1 MDSTFTYLKILLQSL
16 EKKKTDLI
24 CLVELTEEQKRTLEE
39 EPFDLQHFDELI
51 IKKEQFIQDLNES
64 DEGFQSV
71 YERIAPVIK
80 NNKENYK
87 EQILAIQEQI
97 KEISELSV
105 RIQSLELHNKG
116 LLEHISVKHNQKLKY
131 LSSTSR
137 VMKNYTSHMANQHQN
152 EQSYFL
158 DKKK

>member
-64 DEGFQSV
+64 DEGFQNV
-71 YERIAPVIK
+71 YERIALVIK
-80 NNKENYK
+80 NGRENYK
-87 EQILAIQEQI
+87 QQILAIQREI

-105 RIQSLELHNKG
+105 RIQSLELYNKEV
-116 LLEHISVKHNQKLKY
+116 LEYVSVKHNQKLKH

-137 VMKNYTSHMANQHQN
+137 VMKHYTRNMANQHQE

-158 DKKK
+158 DKKN

>member
-16 EKKKTDLI
+16 EKKKTDLTG
-24 CLVELTEEQKRTLEE
+24 LVQLTEEQKRTLEE
-39 EPFDLQHFDELI
+39 ETFDLQRFDELMV
-51 IKKEQFIQDLNES
+51 KKEQLIQDLNES

-80 NNKENYK
+80 NSKETYK
-87 EQILAIQEQI
+87 EQILAIQREI

-105 RIQSLELHNKG
+105 RIQSLELYNKG
-116 LLEHISVKHNQKLKY
+116 VLEHISVKHNQRLKH

-137 VMKNYTSHMANQHQN
+137 VMKNYTSHMANQHQE